1 MTEVSHAA
9 IAALPNSFRRLAW
22 SNLAA
27 QSAEQIGLAATPIIA
42 VLMFGANEGM
52 TGLLQTAQTLPFL
65 LVSIPAGVL
74 VDRVSRARLM
84 AGAEALRT
92 LSLLTVLA
100 LMFYGALTLPL
111 LGALG
116 LIGACGTVVYSVAA
130 PALVPS
136 LVERSMLPA
145 ANGKIEL
152 ARTAAFAA
160 GPALGGALVGWT
172 GGMPAYGVAAALSLL
187 AVALLARI
195 REPLRQ
201 RKESRHPLGE
211 IRAGVVFV
219 LRHELLRPILLTQ
232 FVFNSALFLIMAIY
246 APYAIHHLL
255 LSAAEAGLTLSAFG
269 AGMVVGAL
277 AAPRIMNRLPLGTV
291 IAIGPVSGFVAA
303 LVMLLTVYLPSGWLA
318 GLSFFLM
325 GAGPIVWVVSTTTL
339 RQTVTPDHL
348 LGRVSAINALAY
360 GARPIGAGLGA
371 IVGGLWGAEAC
382 LMLAAAG
389 FLAQVAII
397 FLSPVVQ
404 LEKQSRRC
412 KSNAS
417 LA

>member
-1 MTEVSHAA
+1 MTETSH
-9 IAALPNSFRRLAW
+9 AALPNSFKRLAW

-42 VLMFGANEGM
+42 VLMLGANEGM

-65 LVSIPAGVL
+65 LISIPAGLL
-74 VDRVSRARLM
+74 VDRMSRSRLM

-92 LSLLTVLA
+92 LSLVAILA
-100 LMFYGALTLPL
+100 LLFYGTLTLPL
-111 LGALG
+111 LAALG
-116 LIGACGTVVYSVAA
+116 LVGACGTVVYSVAA

-136 LVERSMLPA
+136 LVERTMLPS

-172 GGMPAYGVAAALSLL
+172 GGMPAYGVATALSLA
-187 AVALLARI
+187 AVVLLARI
-195 REPLRQ
+195 SEPQRQ
-201 RKESRHPLGE
+201 PNKARRPLEE
-211 IRAGVVFV
+211 IRTGVAFV
-219 LRHELLRPILLTQ
+219 LRHQLLRPILLTQ
-232 FVFNSALFLIMAIY
+232 FVFNTALFLIMAIY
-246 APYAIHHLL
+246 APYALHHLL
-255 LSAAEAGLTLSAFG
+255 LSAAAAGLTLSAFG
-269 AGMVVGAL
+269 AGMVIGAL

-291 IAIGPVSGFVAA
+291 IAIGPVCGFAAA
-303 LVMLLTVYLPSGWLA
+303 LVMAATIYLPSGWLA

-371 IVGGLWGAEAC
+371 IVGGLLGAEAC
-382 LMLAAAG
+382 LVLAAVG
-389 FLAQVAII
+389 FLAQVAIV
-397 FLSPVVQ
+397 FLSPVVR
-404 LEKQSRRC
+404 LGKQSYGL
-412 KSNAS
+412 AS
-417 LA
+417 KAVPA